1 MLLFGILAIMQRKLI
16 AVFLFWLATS
26 TNYAQSYTPKLMEA
40 FVSTIQKGTKI
51 DSFKQQQV
59 AQLHQQLAT
68 ANNLTAKYQVNF
80 QLFNAYQL
88 YQFDSAFYYA
98 SNLLNIGN
106 QLNNSNYL
114 SQAQIQLGFILLS
127 AGMFKEA
134 LEALAKVEPRVL
146 NDSFRANYYALYGRY
161 YYDLNDYNFNGI
173 YTTTYLQK
181 AAAYIDSALQY
192 FSKNSFEYAY
202 YVGLKNLKSGNLSK
216 AQTSFQ
222 FILNKIPS
230 INQHQYALTTSTL
243 SAFYKEANQ
252 ADTALYYLLKAAIA
266 DIESGTKET
275 TATLLAAN
283 LFFEKGDIKKALIC
297 IQKANEDAQFYG
309 SRQRKIQIGGIL
321 PLIEGE
327 VLKATEKQKK
337 QLLIYTITLSA
348 CLLIVIV
355 LVFLVLK
362 QLKKIRQSNMA
373 LAEAHKTE
381 QAFNQ
386 LLKEANLLKEKM
398 NVQLQQSN
406 KQLQEANKI
415 KEEYIGFFF
424 HMDYQLLEKM
434 AKLKATVEKKLVER
448 KYDEARLVLQ
458 HFDVKH
464 EKESLLNSFD
474 KTFIKIFPAFI
485 TEFNELFSNEN
496 KIQLKEKDC
505 LNTELRIFA
514 LIRLGI
520 TDNDKIA
527 QILNYSVNTIY
538 TYKTKIRNKSTVS
551 NEEFDRLI
559 SNIGSA

>member
-40 FVSTIQKGTKI
+40 FVSTIQKVTKI
-51 DSFKQQQV
+51 DSLKQQQV

-68 ANNLTAKYQVNF
+68 ANNLTAKYEVNF

-192 FSKNSFEYAY
+192 FPKNSFEYAY

>member
-1 MLLFGILAIMQRKLI
+1 MQRNLI
-16 AVFLFWLATS
+16 AFILFWLAVNIGYT
-26 TNYAQSYTPKLMEA
+26 QSYTPKLMEA
-40 FVSTIQKGTKI
+40 LVSTMQKGTTI
-51 DSFKQQQV
+51 NATKQHQV
-59 AQLHQQLAT
+59 ALLHQQLA
-68 ANNLTAKYQVNF
+68 AIPENLPAKYEVNF

-88 YQFDSAFYYA
+88 YHFDSAFYYA

-106 QLNNSNYL
+106 KLNNRTYI

-134 LEALAKVEPRVL
+134 LEALAKVEPKNL
-146 NDSFRANYYALYGRY
+146 NDSFKANYYALYGRY

-173 YTTTYLQK
+173 YTTVYLQK
-181 AAAYIDSALQY
+181 AAAYIDSALLY
-192 FSKNSFEYAY
+192 FPKNSFEYTY
-202 YVGLKNLKSGNLSK
+202 YIGLKNLKSGNLSK
-216 AQTSFQ
+216 AHASFL

-243 SAFYKEANQ
+243 SAFYKNANQ
-252 ADTALYYLLKAAIA
+252 TDTALYYLLKAAIA

-283 LFFEKGDIKKALIC
+283 LFFEKGEIKNALIC

-337 QLLIYTITLSA
+337 QLLSYTFTLSA
-348 CLLIVIV
+348 CLLMVIV

-362 QLKKIRQSNMA
+362 QLKKIRKSNIA

-381 QAFNQ
+381 LAFNQ

-424 HMDYQLLEKM
+424 HMDYQLLEKI

-458 HFDVKH
+458 HFDVKQ

-485 TEFNELFSNEN
+485 AEFNELFSPEN
-496 KIQLKEKDC
+496 KILLKEKEC

-520 TDNDKIA
+520 TDNEKIA
-527 QILNYSVNTIY
+527 QILDYSVNTIY

-551 NEEFDRLI
+551 NEEFDVLI
-559 SNIGSA
+559 SKIGSA